1 MREDYPVSCR
11 MLVIMSSSQGL
22 MTPTSD
28 EAMTQRKEI
37 SQLIIK
43 TGYVTHV
50 TVKINDYIK
59 LSGLQF

>member
-1 MREDYPVSCR
+1 
-11 MLVIMSSSQGL
+11 
-22 MTPTSD
+22 
-28 EAMTQRKEI
+28 MTQRKEI

-59 LSGLQF
+59 LSGLQFQCDSLDDNYFVDQLCFDAIVIPVCKKY